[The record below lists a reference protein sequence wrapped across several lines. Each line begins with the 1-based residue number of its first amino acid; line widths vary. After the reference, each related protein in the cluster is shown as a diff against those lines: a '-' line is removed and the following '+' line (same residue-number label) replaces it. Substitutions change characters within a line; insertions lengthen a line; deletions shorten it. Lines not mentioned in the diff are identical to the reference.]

1 MSTSVSSAKKRS
13 LGPVS
18 GSLATL
24 VERRW
29 LIWYFVQRQLSRSY
43 RNSFLGILW
52 LVLSPLLMIV
62 LYTLVFSEF
71 LGLRFREGAGAVNFG
86 LYLYCGLIPFMAYG
100 DTVNQSVRSIRSNS
114 TLVQKVVFPLEILPL
129 SAAATAIISQVFG
142 FGMLIFLVALLEHQL
157 HWTAVLI
164 PLMMVPQLLFVLGL
178 SFLGA
183 VVGTYLPDVRET
195 LRAVVRATFF
205 ITPIL
210 WPADRVPDDLR
221 FLVDYN
227 PIAYLVESYR
237 ALVLEGRLPD
247 MSATLWFTLFA
258 GALCLAGFLLFVRVK
273 ERFADLV

>member
-1 MSTSVSSAKKRS
+1 MSTIVPSAKNES

-24 VERRW
+24 YERRW

-43 RNSFLGILW
+43 RSSFLGILW

-71 LGLRFREGAGAVNFG
+71 LNLRFREGAGPVNFG
-86 LYLYCGLIPFMAYG
+86 LYLYCGLIPFMAYSE
-100 DTVNQSVRSIRSNS
+100 TVNQSVKSIKSNS

-129 SAAATAIISQVFG
+129 SGAATAVISQVFG
-142 FGMLIFLVALLEHQL
+142 FGTLIFLVALLEQQL
-157 HWTAVLI
+157 HWTVVFI
-164 PLMMVPQLLFVLGL
+164 PLVMIPQLLFVLGL
-178 SFLGA
+178 SFLGS
-183 VVGTYLPDVRET
+183 VVGTYLPDTRET
-195 LRAVVRATFF
+195 LRAFVRATFF

-227 PIAYLVESYR
+227 PIAYLVGAYR
-237 ALVLEGRLPD
+237 ALVLEGRLPG
-247 MSATLWFTLFA
+247 MQATLWFTLFA

-273 ERFADLV
+273 DRFADLV

>member
-1 MSTSVSSAKKRS
+1 MSTAVSRAKKRS

-52 LVLSPLLMIV
+52 LVLSPLMMIV

-71 LGLRFREGAGAVNFG
+71 LGLRFRDGAGAVNFG
-86 LYLYCGLIPFMAYG
+86 LYLYCGLIPFMAYS
-100 DTVNQSVRSIRSNS
+100 DAVNQSVRSIKSNS

-129 SAAATAIISQVFG
+129 SAAASAVISQVFG
-142 FGMLIFLVALLEHQL
+142 FAMLIFLVALLEHQL

-164 PLMMVPQLLFVLGL
+164 PLIMVPQMLFVLGL
-178 SFLGA
+178 SFLGS

-210 WPADRVPDDLR
+210 WPADRVPDNLK

-227 PIAYLVESYR
+227 PVAYLVESYR

-247 MSATLWFTLFA
+247 LSATLWFTLFF
-258 GALCLAGFLLFVRVK
+258 GALCLGGFLLFVRVK
-273 ERFADLV
+273 DRFADLV